1 MQAADGT
8 LTSHYKYS
16 VMAGTPEKM
25 LEHLLDSRLDNK
37 NETEIDGFLKD
48 FLLTHVIFMPC
59 NHLCPVL
66 LSQNP
71 SSNQLTP
78 RGI

>member
-37 NETEIDGFLKD
+37 NETEIAIIRPLRMVRSTK
-48 FLLTHVIFMPC
+48 
-59 NHLCPVL
+59 VL
-66 LSQNP
+66 
-71 SSNQLTP
+71 SSC
-78 RGI
+78 